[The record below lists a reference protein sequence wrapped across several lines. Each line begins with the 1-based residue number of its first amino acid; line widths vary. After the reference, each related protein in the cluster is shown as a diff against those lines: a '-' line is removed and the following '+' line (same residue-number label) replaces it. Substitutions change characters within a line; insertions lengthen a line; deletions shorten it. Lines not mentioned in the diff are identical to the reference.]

1 MSNNYMGNMDYSKG
15 HVATQIKNGK
25 KCKVKSTD
33 EVGIIVCYDGKFGGY
48 LVKLKNSEQLFYPD
62 EVEVIEK

>member
-1 MSNNYMGNMDYSKG
+1 MSNNYMGKMDYSKG
-15 HVATQIKNGK
+15 QSATQSCNGK
-25 KCKVKSTD
+25 KCKIKVKNEIGT
-33 EVGIIVCYDGKFGGY
+33 VVCYDGKFGGY